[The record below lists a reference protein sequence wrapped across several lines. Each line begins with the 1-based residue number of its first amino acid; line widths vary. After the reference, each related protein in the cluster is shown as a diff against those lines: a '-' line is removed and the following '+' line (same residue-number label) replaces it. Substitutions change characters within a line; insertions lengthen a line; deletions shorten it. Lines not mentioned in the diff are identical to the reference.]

1 MYAVIRTGGKQYRV
15 EPGQRL
21 KVEKIPNAVG
31 DTVELTDVLLLAT
44 DEGATV
50 GNPTVAKA
58 KVVAEV
64 ASQGRDRKLS
74 VFKYK
79 SKTRYRRLMGHRQPH
94 TVLLIK
100 ELSGPGI
107 AAPKTRRRR
116 AKRSVDA
123 PVGDAVEE
131 KAAKEESAK
140 RTSAGATK
148 RSRAAKKATKTS
160 ATTKAA
166 TRKGRVKDAETGRE
180 D

>member
-21 KVEKIPNAVG
+21 KVEKLPNAVG

-50 GNPTVAKA
+50 GDPTVAQA
-58 KVVAEV
+58 RVVAEV

-107 AAPKTRRRR
+107 AAPKKRRRR
-116 AKRSVDA
+116 AKKSTGA
-123 PVGDAVEE
+123 QGDKAAEE
-131 KAAKEESAK
+131 KTATKVSAK
-140 RTSAGATK
+140 KASTNATQ
-148 RSRAAKKATKTS
+148 RSSAAKKATKT
-160 ATTKAA
+160 AAGTKASA
-166 TRKGRVKDAETGRE
+166 RKGPAKDAEKGRE

>member
-21 KVEKIPNAVG
+21 KVEKMPNAVG

-50 GNPTVAKA
+50 GDPTVAKA

-107 AAPKTRRRR
+107 TAPKTRRRR
-116 AKRSVDA
+116 AKKSADA

-131 KAAKEESAK
+131 KAVKKA
-140 RTSAGATK
+140 SAGATK

-160 ATTKAA
+160 AATKAS
-166 TRKGRVKDAETGRE
+166 TRKSRAKDAEMGRE

>member
-21 KVEKIPNAVG
+21 KVEKMPNAVG

-50 GNPTVAKA
+50 GDPTVAQA
-58 KVVAEV
+58 RVVAEV
-64 ASQGRDRKLS
+64 ASQGRDRKLP

-79 SKTRYRRLMGHRQPH
+79 SKTRYRRLVGHRQPY

-107 AAPKTRRRR
+107 TAPKTRRRR
-116 AKRSVDA
+116 AKRSTDA
-123 PVGDAVEE
+123 PASKAAEE
-131 KAAKEESAK
+131 KAAKKGSAK
-140 RTSAGATK
+140 RASTGATQ
-148 RSRAAKKATKTS
+148 RSRAAKKATRTS
-160 ATTKAA
+160 AATKAP
-166 TRKGRVKDAETGRE
+166 TDKGPAKDAETGRE